1 MAWFQNEKRQHCL
14 VSFPWEWT
22 SLGGKEAGCGTE
34 EAKALAVPP
43 TELTHLFLLHDLEL
57 VAKSLCLSSYSVSGR
72 ENTSLIELSWRLHE
86 MKYTVFERCLER
98 SKD

>member
-34 EAKALAVPP
+34 EAKALAEPP
-43 TELTHLFLLHDLEL
+43 L
-57 VAKSLCLSSYSVSGR
+57 G
-72 ENTSLIELSWRLHE
+72 
-86 MKYTVFERCLER
+86 
-98 SKD
+98 